1 MNNNLV
7 SMSHVFY
14 RALRAV
20 FSSKNVRL
28 SLPCLLLAGCVTH
41 APKSA
46 ISHKQEDK
54 WPQKQ
59 LADFLSTRCDD
70 IWSLSGRDVESNP
83 LFWLRG
89 IDCAQ
94 RLAPA
99 EPMNDGKQTPMR
111 GHPVFIAQHATAT
124 CCRGCLEKWH
134 AIPHGRALSEQE
146 QRYVVQVIHHW
157 LVLQMNGPSVR

>member
-46 ISHKQEDK
+46 ISHKQ
-54 WPQKQ
+54 
-59 LADFLSTRCDD
+59 
-70 IWSLSGRDVESNP
+70 
-83 LFWLRG
+83 
-89 IDCAQ
+89 
-94 RLAPA
+94 
-99 EPMNDGKQTPMR
+99 
-111 GHPVFIAQHATAT
+111 
-124 CCRGCLEKWH
+124 
-134 AIPHGRALSEQE
+134 
-146 QRYVVQVIHHW
+146 
-157 LVLQMNGPSVR
+157 